1 MLYNAFSFKNGYL
14 LQIDDLIAEHSP
26 QPVPPGPTPPGPTPP
41 GPIPP
46 SPEVDVSITI
56 SRSII
61 TIDATGDLSVLNGYA
76 INVYSKGAKVLSE
89 RIEPVETFDLDNL
102 RDDLPIGAYAVKVQA
117 FDIDGNLFPE
127 SNSVTW
133 YREPDERTIWIKFKF
148 LDKSYNPSVH
158 QLATGKACTRE
169 DDIGTMERKKSF
181 SADWQLIDAETN
193 QWLWGITSGTNIS
206 HAFTTVKGE
215 QSTPLIIADDWLDAI
230 PAEMGPLDGYDPA
243 VCQTL
248 VNNGTWPIVPAAE
261 FTGHANIIEW
271 NLANATDLSNMFGAI
286 PWVSGALYGDVPGFS
301 SKADNMGK
309 MFSRC
314 YHVTSIGA
322 VDASHSS
329 QMVQVFYSMTGLS
342 ELPELTVRNGAAL
355 TYLFGNC
362 GNIEGGIE
370 EMFHYLDGTNPG
382 THDNVFRNCGIL
394 ADEHALDNI
403 PKTWGGKAVLLGTNV
418 DGNITPLAV
427 GGKILRF

>member
-1 MLYNAFSFKNGYL
+1 MLYSAFSFKNGYL
-14 LQIDDLIAEHSP
+14 LQIDDLIAEHGP

-41 GPIPP
+41 

-56 SRSII
+56 SGSII
-61 TIDATGDLSVLNGYA
+61 TIDATGDLSVLDGYA
-76 INVYSKGAKVLSE
+76 VNVYSKGAKVLSE

-102 RDDLPIGAYAVKVQA
+102 RDELPIGAYAVKVQA

-169 DDIGTMERKKSF
+169 RKKSF
-181 SADWQLIDAETN
+181 SADWQLIDSATY
-193 QWLWGITSGTNIS
+193 QWLWGITSGTNLS
-206 HAFTTVKGE
+206 YAFTTLKGE

-230 PAEMGPLDGYDPA
+230 PAEMGPLDGYTPA
-243 VCQTL
+243 DCQAL
-248 VNNGTWPIVPAAE
+248 VNNGTWPIVPATE

-271 NLANATDLSNMFGAI
+271 DLVNATDLSNMFGAI

-301 SKADNMGK
+301 SKADNMSQ

-329 QMVQVFYSMTGLS
+329 QMVQVFYSKTGLS
-342 ELPELTVRNGAAL
+342 EMPELTVRNGAGL

-370 EMFHYLDGTNPG
+370 EVFHYLDGTNPR
-382 THDNVFRNCGIL
+382 THENVFRNCGIL

-403 PKTWGGKAVLLGTNV
+403 PKTWGGKAVLLGTTV